1 MIRSMFTAI
10 SSLSA
15 HKSYMD
21 VVSDNISNVNTTG
34 FKASRAK
41 FQSQMAEM
49 INPGSAPT
57 PEVGGMNPSQI
68 GLGARMTAVTPNL
81 NQGSLNA
88 TSRNTDMAVQGNGF
102 FMYRNDTDVF
112 YSRDGAVRIDADG
125 YLVNEANGYFLQ
137 GWTAEDSGLGMTVDS
152 SQPTGDIQLP
162 LNTSQ
167 ARATE
172 DATIGGNLDS
182 STSVGDTYEVTFGV
196 YDSLGDLQNITLTFE
211 RASDSEWDWTASG
224 TGVSGNG
231 TITFDTNGMFDSAT
245 ANTVTVTGSGGAA
258 NTVFDIDFSN
268 ATMLSSANDI
278 SVTYQDGLAAGGFT
292 SFKISNPTGMIYGL
306 FTNGEQQLVG
316 QVSLAS
322 FVNPAG
328 LERINQNLFMQGL
341 NSGDPSVG
349 EANTGGRGSIN
360 SGYLE
365 ASNVDLAQE
374 FTNMIIAQ
382 RGFQASSRVIT
393 TSDEMLQEL
402 VNIKR

>member
-15 HKSYMD
+15 HKAYMD
-21 VVSDNISNVNTTG
+21 VVSDNLANVNTTA
-34 FKASRAK
+34 FKASRSK

-49 INPGSAPT
+49 ISPGSAPT
-57 PEVGGMNPSQI
+57 DAVGGMNPSQI

-81 NQGSLNA
+81 NQGSLTA
-88 TSRNTDMAVQGNGF
+88 TSRNSDLAIQGNGY
-102 FMYRNDTDVF
+102 FMYRNDVDIYYT
-112 YSRDGAVRIDADG
+112 RDGATRIDADG
-125 YLVNEANGYFLQ
+125 YLVNEANGYRLQ
-137 GWTAEDSGLGMTVDS
+137 GWMAQDTGSGMEIDT

-162 LNTSQ
+162 MNTSQ

-172 DATIGGNLDS
+172 TATIGGNLDS
-182 STSVGDTYEVTFGV
+182 RTPNGNTYEVTFGV
-196 YDSLGDLQNITLTFE
+196 YDSLGALQNITLDFT
-211 RASDSEWDWTASG
+211 RASDTDWDWSVSG
-224 TGVSGNG
+224 SGASGNG
-231 TITFDTNGMFDSAT
+231 TVTFDSSGQYDSGAGTVSIPGTGGASAT
-245 ANTVTVTGSGGAA
+245 SV
-258 NTVFDIDFSN
+258 DLDFSN
-268 ATMLSSANDI
+268 ATMLSSVSDA
-278 SVTYQDGLAAGGFT
+278 SMTYQDGLAAGGFT
-292 SFKISNPTGMIYGL
+292 SFKISNPTGLIYGL

-328 LERINQNLFMQGL
+328 LERINQNMFMQGL

-349 EANTGGRGSIN
+349 EANVGGRGSVN

-365 ASNVDLAQE
+365 ASNVDLAKE

>member
-102 FMYRNDTDVF
+102 FMYRNDNDVF

-137 GWTAEDSGLGMTVDS
+137 GWTAEDTVMGMAVDS

-196 YDSLGDLQNITLTFE
+196 YDSLGALQNITMTFE

-231 TITFDTNGMFDSAT
+231 TMTFDTNGMFDSAT

-341 NSGDPSVG
+341 NSGDPTVG

>member
-15 HKSYMD
+15 HKTYMD
-21 VVSDNISNVNTTG
+21 VVSDNIANVNTTG
-34 FKASRAK
+34 FKTSRAK
-41 FQSQMAEM
+41 FQSQMAEL
-49 INPGSAPT
+49 ISPGAAPT
-57 PEVGGMNPSQI
+57 AEVGGMNPSQI
-68 GLGARMTAVTPNL
+68 GLGARMTAITPNL

-88 TSRNTDMAVQGNGF
+88 TSRNTDMAVQGNGY
-102 FMYRNDTDVF
+102 FMYRNDTDIF
-112 YSRDGAVRIDADG
+112 YSRDGAARIDADG

-137 GWTAEDSGLGMTVDS
+137 GWTAEDTGSGMVVDTS
-152 SQPTGDIQLP
+152 RPTGDIQLP

-172 DATIGGNLDS
+172 NATIGGNLDS
-182 STSVGDTYEVTFGV
+182 STAVGDSYDVTFGV
-196 YDSLGDLQNITLTFE
+196 YDSLGALQNITLNFE
-211 RASDSEWDWTASG
+211 RASDSDWDWTASG
-224 TGVSGNG
+224 TGVSGSG
-231 TITFDTNGMFDSAT
+231 TVTFDTAGMFDSAT
-245 ANTVTVTGSGGAA
+245 ANTVTVTGAGGAS
-258 NTVFDIDFSN
+258 NTVFDLDFSST
-268 ATMLSSANDI
+268 TMLSSSNDA
-278 SVTYQDGLAAGGFT
+278 SATFQDGLAAGGFT

-316 QVSLAS
+316 QVSLSS

-328 LERINQNLFMQGL
+328 LERINQNMFMQGL

>member
-10 SSLSA
+10 SSLTA
-15 HKSYMD
+15 HKTYMD
-21 VVSDNISNVNTTG
+21 VVSDNIANVNTTG
-34 FKASRAK
+34 FKTSRAK
-41 FQSQMAEM
+41 FQSQMSEL
-49 INPGSAPT
+49 ISPGAAPT
-57 PEVGGMNPSQI
+57 AEVGGMNPSQI
-68 GLGARMTAVTPNL
+68 GLGARMTAITPNL
-81 NQGSLNA
+81 NQGSLNS
-88 TSRNTDMAVQGNGF
+88 TSRNTDMAVQGNGY
-102 FMYRNDTDVF
+102 FMYRNDTDIF
-112 YSRDGAVRIDADG
+112 YSRDGAARIDADG

-137 GWTAEDSGLGMTVDS
+137 GWTAEDTGSGMTIDTS
-152 SQPTGDIQLP
+152 RPTGDIQLP

-167 ARATE
+167 ARTTE
-172 DATIGGNLDS
+172 NATIGGNLDS
-182 STSVGDTYEVTFGV
+182 STAVGDSYDVTFGV
-196 YDSLGDLQNITLTFE
+196 YDSLGALQNITLNFE
-211 RASDSEWDWTASG
+211 RASDSDWDWTASG
-224 TGVSGNG
+224 TGVSGSG
-231 TITFDTNGMFDSAT
+231 TVTFDTAGMFDSAT
-245 ANTVTVTGSGGAA
+245 ANTVTVTGSGGAS
-258 NTVFDIDFSN
+258 NTVFDMDFSST
-268 ATMLSSANDI
+268 TMLSSSNDA
-278 SVTYQDGLAAGGFT
+278 SATFQDGLAAGGFT

-316 QVSLAS
+316 QVSLSS

-328 LERINQNLFMQGL
+328 LERINQNMFMQGL

>member
-1 MIRSMFTAI
+1 MFTAI